1 MLMTG
6 LRRSPKVVRIK
17 SAGRKKRRL
26 KIGPVGTLIVIAAV
40 ALLAWSL
47 LPLGQRLEREEEV
60 RELEQK
66 VAALREENQAL
77 REEIA
82 HLKSDEYV
90 EKLAREELG
99 LVKEG
104 ESAYLVVPPKGEER
118 TDESKPQKRER
129 TLWQKFEAFLKN
141 LFD

>member
-1 MLMTG
+1 
-6 LRRSPKVVRIK
+6 VVRIK

-26 KIGPVGTLIVIAAV
+26 KIRPVGILIVMAAV

-66 VAALREENQAL
+66 VAALREENRVL

-104 ESAYLVVPPKGEER
+104 ESAYLVVPPPQAGEER
-118 TDESKPQKRER
+118 SDESKPQKRER
-129 TLWQKFEAFLKN
+129 TLWQKFGDFLKN